1 MALTNLYVGKVGD
14 FGDVKCLGKESIWSK
29 WLQFRGWVYASVY
42 SQALRSLKNKDF

>member
-14 FGDVKCLGKESIWSK
+14 FGDMKCLGEESIWSK